1 MIVRLQVW
9 TPKHGDHLLPTG
21 RLGHTGDKPFARKGF
36 WTRVTDDQVT
46 TYVTADWPHFMDN
59 GICDLSIYI
68 LVDLG
73 SMWAHTYIYIYT
85 SPNSH
90 VWDIIYSNFLY
101 VRIILLPVT
110 VTVDDDG

>member
-1 MIVRLQVW
+1 MMIVRLQVW

-73 SMWAHTYIYIYT
+73 SMWAHTYIYIHQ
-85 SPNSH
+85 SQ
-90 VWDIIYSNFLY
+90 
-101 VRIILLPVT
+101 
-110 VTVDDDG
+110 